1 MPHHLEDK
9 PIIRVRHSLEGQG
22 IEVLIY
28 TKNVSGLFAK
38 ITNFFYGI
46 KCEVVQATITTT
58 DNNYALDVY
67 NIIDT
72 PNESISYK
80 HYFLHIE
87 KELTKCLQAKTT
99 KLILPKYKKTLQATH
114 HRIKSEVT
122 YKKVK
127 NNRYEIEVI
136 TASRPNL
143 LGLIAKEI
151 NLLGMS
157 IHNAKINTLG
167 QRAEDFFIVSPKNK
181 VNLEKQLNNLSTN
194 IKSKISK

>member
-1 MPHHLEDK
+1 MQPK
-9 PIIRVRHSLEGQG
+9 SI
-22 IEVLIY
+22 
-28 TKNVSGLFAK
+28 
-38 ITNFFYGI
+38 NFFYGI

-58 DNNYALDVY
+58 ENNYALDVY
-67 NIIDT
+67 NIIDN

-87 KELTKCLQAKTT
+87 TELTKYLKDKNT
-99 KLILPKYKKTLQATH
+99 KLILSKYKKTSQATH
-114 HRIKSEVT
+114 HQIKSEVT

-127 NNRYEIEVI
+127 NDRYEIEVI

-167 QRAEDFFIVSPKNK
+167 QRAEDFFIVSLKNK
-181 VNLEKQLNNLSTN
+181 VGIEKQLNNLSMN
-194 IKSKISK
+194 IKAQINK